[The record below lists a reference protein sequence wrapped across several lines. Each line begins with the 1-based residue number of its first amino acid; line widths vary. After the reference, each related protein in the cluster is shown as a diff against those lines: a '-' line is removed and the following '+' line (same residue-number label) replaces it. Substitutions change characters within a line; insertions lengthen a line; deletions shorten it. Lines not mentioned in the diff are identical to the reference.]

1 SHTHTHTRFFNFRSL
16 VSVFLMAVIFSFWS
30 CKKISVSDAGLSNPE
45 EKIENTSMFSRHNG
59 ADEIRQWLEEQKRII
74 GRDSNRTID
83 KILSSMMLDRMY
95 RENYEKETFLIVPL
109 ERNADLSQNIRRDL
123 NNPLRFLLLVEDT
136 SGRIRKGAVALFYPL
151 ENNVSVLPENSF
163 HNYFINQMIRLEGTF
178 SMISLMDIKQYEM
191 DFDNNGNR
199 KEYRL
204 WYGKQTILEPLPQL
218 PVCIDWYLT
227 TTIFFSDG
235 TTYYNEEYLYTQCYE
250 NPESGGGGGIYSP
263 ASNQPG
269 ETFTKQ
275 VQNVVVQT
283 IYYEVI
289 FIYTLQGMKFTNSS
303 NNYYSSIS
311 GDNGDNGGL
320 GLTGLAIEPSHH
332 NHCFWHQLESTYE
345 MGPYISGVNYYGS
358 KSASARVRGTLTFP
372 NQDNYVQYFDKPI
385 SWQASSTF

>member
-1 SHTHTHTRFFNFRSL
+1 MKRNSLFTHTHTHTRFFNFRSL

-178 SMISLMDIKQYEM
+178 L
-191 DFDNNGNR
+191 
-199 KEYRL
+199 
-204 WYGKQTILEPLPQL
+204 
-218 PVCIDWYLT
+218 
-227 TTIFFSDG
+227 
-235 TTYYNEEYLYTQCYE
+235 
-250 NPESGGGGGIYSP
+250 
-263 ASNQPG
+263 
-269 ETFTKQ
+269 
-275 VQNVVVQT
+275 
-283 IYYEVI
+283 
-289 FIYTLQGMKFTNSS
+289 
-303 NNYYSSIS
+303 
-311 GDNGDNGGL
+311 
-320 GLTGLAIEPSHH
+320 
-332 NHCFWHQLESTYE
+332 
-345 MGPYISGVNYYGS
+345 
-358 KSASARVRGTLTFP
+358 
-372 NQDNYVQYFDKPI
+372 
-385 SWQASSTF
+385 

>member
-1 SHTHTHTRFFNFRSL
+1 
-16 VSVFLMAVIFSFWS
+16 
-30 CKKISVSDAGLSNPE
+30 
-45 EKIENTSMFSRHNG
+45 MFSRHNG

-227 TTIFFSDG
+227 TTIFSLMAPP
-235 TTYYNEEYLYTQCYE
+235 T
-250 NPESGGGGGIYSP
+250 I
-263 ASNQPG
+263 
-269 ETFTKQ
+269 TKS
-275 VQNVVVQT
+275 
-283 IYYEVI
+283 
-289 FIYTLQGMKFTNSS
+289 IYTPNVTKIPKVEEVAVSIALPQTSQVKLLQNKFKMWLFKQYIMKL
-303 NNYYSSIS
+303 YLSIRCK
-311 GDNGDNGGL
+311 
-320 GLTGLAIEPSHH
+320 E
-332 NHCFWHQLESTYE
+332 
-345 MGPYISGVNYYGS
+345 
-358 KSASARVRGTLTFP
+358 
-372 NQDNYVQYFDKPI
+372 
-385 SWQASSTF
+385 